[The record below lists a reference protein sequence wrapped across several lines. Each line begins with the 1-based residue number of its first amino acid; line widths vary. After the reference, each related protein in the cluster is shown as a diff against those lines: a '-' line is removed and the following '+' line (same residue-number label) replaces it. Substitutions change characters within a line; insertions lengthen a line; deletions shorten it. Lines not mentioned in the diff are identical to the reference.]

1 MNKEQEVLNA
11 ICHKNNVCFIGA
23 NTFGLA
29 CRIFCDFGD
38 SFNVIEIDDSE
49 PGQVLIGDI
58 SNVFISYFIVKSRIR
73 MVLLPFRVIVIPSR
87 RVILSAFP
95 MSVV

>member
-58 SNVFISYFIVKSRIR
+58 SHVSIPISLLILGQRGSRHYFW
-73 MVLLPFRVIVIPSR
+73 
-87 RVILSAFP
+87 
-95 MSVV
+95 